1 MDLKT
6 AYSFKRVWKEQVFDS
21 DFLQRTETEGS
32 LIVKKKHL
40 QNSNSFMVL
49 QKLK

>member
-32 LIVKKKHL
+32 LIVKKNIYKTQTHSWFFK
-40 QNSNSFMVL
+40 N
-49 QKLK
+49 